1 MLARLPMTALRVA
14 ARHVAAVPAL
24 PHVSSAEDGYGL
36 GRWSALGRTIVLV
49 SFAMSAA
56 SLFIALLFAAG
67 LF

>member
-1 MLARLPMTALRVA
+1 MWLLFPPFHMYRQLKTAYR
-14 ARHVAAVPAL
+14 
-24 PHVSSAEDGYGL
+24 L

>member
-1 MLARLPMTALRVA
+1 MTALRV
-14 ARHVAAVPAL
+14 VPVMWLLL
-24 PHVSSAEDGYGL
+24 PPVHMYRQLKTAYGL

-56 SLFIALLFAAG
+56 CLFIALLFAAG